1 MSRATYIKKNTG
13 THRILASFGICLILS
28 LSCAITGAQVTTADI
43 LGTVSD
49 PSGAVLPKVTIVVT
63 NTSTHDTRTTSSD
76 SSGQYSFTLLPSDQ
90 YKLTASAPGFKNAVA
105 TLTLNAGDRRRQDIQ
120 MSVGSAVEQIEVSG
134 TPPALET
141 DTSVLS
147 TVVPEKPV
155 EDLPL
160 NGRNFVQLAQLAAG
174 ANEGRPEAI
183 SNGNRPDDRRQTAA
197 VSANAQSD
205 TLNNELVDGLDN
217 NSYTI
222 GTIGV
227 RPSIDAISEFRVET
241 NLYPA
246 EIGKTPGAVVN
257 LITKSGTN
265 QLHGSVYEF
274 MRNDMFDARN
284 YFARTGRKPECR
296 ENQFGGSLGGPIRKD
311 KTFFF
316 GDYEG
321 LRVVQGVTYVSTVP
335 TLFEEQNPGNLSD
348 IGGPVLSQ
356 SQLSPIALKYFALYP
371 APNQAGRVNNF
382 VYSPTNAQ
390 FSHTFDSRVD
400 HRFSERDNLFARY
413 TFNDVTTFT
422 PGSLPPVSGI
432 QPAGSASFPGDA
444 KQRAQQVLLK
454 DVHTFSS
461 TLLFELSA
469 GYSRINNASFPLNYG
484 TDLGNQFG
492 IQNANFN
499 QFSSGLPT
507 VSIAGY
513 TGFGGTSFLP
523 LIDLDN
529 LYQLTGA
536 LTYVRDQHTFKF
548 GSVVL
553 RRDIYNQQ
561 SPAGAGAFSFS
572 TTPSSFALANFLAGN
587 VFQVTRQL
595 QLYPRYLSD
604 WEPSFYA
611 QDDWRVRRWLTLNLG
626 LRYDI
631 ITPVSEKYGHI
642 SHFDPGCACIL
653 VANQNA
659 ASSTANIETDYRSI
673 APRFGFAASIGHGT
687 VLRGGYGLV
696 YFRDNTGPSVP
707 FADPPFT
714 TTYVPNALTVPFSA
728 PLPIPTSQSLTNLTG
743 GLRGMQLTYR
753 NSYVEQINFNLEH
766 SFGGTVMM
774 VGYVG
779 SLGRHLRIT
788 PDINLAPP
796 SSVSFVAR
804 RPFYSLYPKVT
815 SIFEIMSEG
824 YNNYNG
830 LQTSLQRR
838 LSHGSMAAA
847 NYTWSHAIGDTQ
859 GFSAGGLYTSAV
871 PSQTAILERGNS
883 ELDMRQRFTL
893 MLGYQLPF
901 GNNLQGWRGALGK
914 GWEFNAIDVWETGF
928 PFSVVNA
935 SPKSNTGVGSDR
947 PNQFGNASLD
957 NPSLSRWFD
966 TSIFQ
971 VQTLGTIGSERRNG
985 LYGPHFRHFD
995 VSVFKDFRLSERAV
1009 LQARAESFNLTNTPN
1024 FSLPAASLGAGGFG
1038 TISSTR
1044 AGSTPRQLQFALR
1057 LTF

>member
-1 MSRATYIKKNTG
+1 MSCANSQQSSVTYGRMRAFG
-13 THRILASFGICLILS
+13 TCLLLLLASGIGQ
-28 LSCAITGAQVTTADI
+28 AQMTTGDI
-43 LGTVSD
+43 LGTITD
-49 PSGAVLPKVTIVVT
+49 PSGAVLPNVKMVLT
-63 NTSTHDTRTTSSD
+63 NLGTQLTRSAQSD
-76 SSGQYSFTLLPSDQ
+76 AAGQYVFTLLPAGQ
-90 YKLTASAPGFKNAVA
+90 YSISASAAGFKNFVLPA
-105 TLTLNAGDRRRQDIQ
+105 LTLNAGDRRRQDIQ
-120 MSVGSAVEQIEVSG
+120 MAIGSASEQVEVSG
-134 TPPALET
+134 TAPNLEA

-147 TVVPEKPV
+147 TIVTERPV

-227 RPSIDAISEFRVET
+227 RPSIDAIAEFRVAT

-265 QLHGSVYEF
+265 QLHGAAYEF
-274 MRNDMFDARN
+274 VRNDMFDARN
-284 YFARTGRKPECR
+284 YFAKIGRTPEYR
-296 ENQFGGSLGGPIRKD
+296 QNQFGASLGGPIRKD
-311 KTFFF
+311 RTFFF

-321 LRVVQGVTYVSTVP
+321 LRIVQGVTYTSTVP

-348 IGGPVLSQ
+348 IGGPVLMQ
-356 SQLSPIALKYFALYP
+356 NELSPIALKYFALYP
-371 APNQAGRVNNF
+371 APNQPGLGNF
-382 VYSPTNAQ
+382 VYSPNSTQ
-390 FSHTFDSRVD
+390 FSHTFDVRVD
-400 HRFSERDNLFARY
+400 QRFSEQDNLFGRY

-422 PGSLPPVSGI
+422 PGGLPPVNGI

-444 KQRAQQVLLK
+444 KQRAQQLLLK
-454 DVHTFSS
+454 AVHTFSA
-461 TLLFELSA
+461 TLLLELSA

-484 TDLGNQFG
+484 SDLGNQFG

-529 LYQLTGA
+529 VYQFSGA
-536 LTYVRDQHTFKF
+536 VTRVRDQHTFKF
-548 GSVVL
+548 GSVIV

-561 SPAGAGAFSFS
+561 SPAGAGTFSFS
-572 TTPSSFALANFLAGN
+572 TTPSPFALANFLSGT

-642 SHFDPGCACIL
+642 SHFDPGCACMV
-653 VANQNA
+653 VADQNG
-659 ASSTANIETDYRSI
+659 ASSTANIETEHRSI
-673 APRFGFAASIGHGT
+673 APRFGFAASIGHDT

-696 YFRDNTGPSVP
+696 FFRDNTGPSVP

-714 TTYVPNALTVPFSA
+714 TAYAPAQLSVPFDA
-728 PLPIPTSQSLTNLTG
+728 PLPIPTSQSLTNLSG

-753 NSYVEQINFNLEH
+753 NSYVEQINFNMEH
-766 SFGGTVMM
+766 AFGGTVWMI
-774 VGYVG
+774 GYVG

-788 PDINLAPP
+788 PDVNLAPP
-796 SSVSFVAR
+796 SPLSVANR
-804 RPFYSLYPKVT
+804 RPFYSLYPNVT

-824 YNNYNG
+824 YNNYHG
-830 LQTSLQRR
+830 LQTSLERR
-838 LSHGSMAAA
+838 LSHGFMATA

-871 PSQTAILERGNS
+871 PSQTATLERGNS
-883 ELDMRQRFTL
+883 ELDMRHRFTL
-893 MLGYQLPF
+893 MLVYEVPF
-901 GNNLQGWRGALGK
+901 GAHLHGWRGALAK
-914 GWEFNAIDVWETGF
+914 GWQFNAIDVWETGF

-947 PNQFGNASLD
+947 PNQLGNAHLD
-957 NPSLSRWFD
+957 HPSISRWFD
-966 TSIFQ
+966 TSMFQ
-971 VQTLGTIGSERRNG
+971 AQTMGTIGSESRNA

-995 VSVFKDFRLSERAV
+995 LSVFKDFHVTERAV

-1024 FSLPAASLGAGGFG
+1024 FSLPAASLGAMGFG
-1038 TISSTR
+1038 TITSTR
-1044 AGSTPRQLQFALR
+1044 VGSTPRQLQLALR
-1057 LTF
+1057 LAF

>member
-1 MSRATYIKKNTG
+1 MSHATHGKKNSDE
-13 THRILASFGICLILS
+13 HRALALFGISLIIW
-28 LSCAITGAQVTTADI
+28 LSCAVVRAQVTTGDV

-49 PSGAVLPKVTIVVT
+49 ASGAVLPKVTIVIT
-63 NTSTHDTRTTSSD
+63 NMGTQDTRTTQSD
-76 SSGQYSFTLLPSDQ
+76 SAGQYTFPLLPSGQ
-90 YKLTASAPGFKNAVA
+90 YKLTASASGFRNVVA
-105 TLTLNAGDRRRQDIQ
+105 SITLNAGDRRRQDLQ
-120 MSVGSAVEQIEVSG
+120 MSVGSTVEQVEVSG

-147 TVVPEKPV
+147 TVVPEGPV

-197 VSANAQSD
+197 VSVNAQSD

-227 RPSIDAISEFRVET
+227 RPSIDAISEFRVAT

-246 EIGKTPGAVVN
+246 DTGKTPGAVVN

-265 QLHGSVYEF
+265 QLHGSAYEF
-274 MRNDMFDARN
+274 VRNDMFDARN
-284 YFARTGRKPECR
+284 YFARTGRAPEYR
-296 ENQFGGSLGGPIRKD
+296 QNQFGGSLGGPIRKD

-321 LRVVQGVTYVSTVP
+321 LRIVQGVTYVNTVP
-335 TLFEEQNPGNLSD
+335 TVFEQQNPGNLSD
-348 IGGPVLSQ
+348 IGGPVLSH
-356 SQLSPIALKYFALYP
+356 SQLSPIALNYFALYP
-371 APNQAGRVNNF
+371 LPNLPGRVNNF
-382 VYSPTNAQ
+382 VYSPNSTQ
-390 FSHTFDSRVD
+390 FSHTFDVRAD
-400 HRFSERDNLFARY
+400 HRFSEKNNFFARY

-422 PGSLPPVSGI
+422 PGSLPPVNGI
-432 QPAGSASFPGDA
+432 EPAGSASFPGDA
-444 KQRAQQVLLK
+444 KQRAQQVLLR
-454 DVHTFSS
+454 DLHTFSP
-461 TLLFELSA
+461 TLLLEVSA

-484 TDLGNQFG
+484 TTVGNQFG

-499 QFSSGLPT
+499 EFSSGLPS

-513 TGFGGTSFLP
+513 TGFGATSFLP

-529 LYQLTGA
+529 VYQLSGA
-536 LTYVRDQHTFKF
+536 LTQVRDQHTFKF

-553 RRDIYNQQ
+553 RRYIYNQQ
-561 SPAGAGAFSFS
+561 SPAGAGSFSFT
-572 TTPSSFALANFLAGN
+572 TTPSSFALANFFTGA

-595 QLYPRYLSD
+595 QLYPRYLSA

-631 ITPVSEKYGHI
+631 VTPVSEKYGHI
-642 SHFDPGCACIL
+642 SHFDPGCACIV
-653 VANQNA
+653 VADQNG

-673 APRFGFAASIGHGT
+673 APRFGFAASLGHET
-687 VLRGGYGLV
+687 ILRGGYGLV

-714 TTYVPNALTVPFSA
+714 TTYAPNPLTVPWSA
-728 PLPIPTSQSLTNLTG
+728 PLPIPTAQSITNLTG

-753 NSYVEQINFNLEH
+753 NSYVQQINLNLEH
-766 SFGGTVMM
+766 SFGATVMM
-774 VGYVG
+774 IGYVG
-779 SLGRHLRIT
+779 SLGRRLRIS
-788 PDINLAPP
+788 PDVNLAPP
-796 SSVSFVAR
+796 SSVSFVTR
-804 RPFYSLYPKVT
+804 RPFYSRYPNVT
-815 SIFEIMSEG
+815 SIFDIMSEG

-830 LQTSLQRR
+830 LQASVQRR
-838 LSHGSMAAA
+838 LLHGFMGSA
-847 NYTWSHAIGDTQ
+847 NYTFSHAIGDTQ

-871 PSQTAILERGNS
+871 PSQTATLERGNS
-883 ELDMRQRFTL
+883 ELDMRHRFTL
-893 MLGYQLPF
+893 MLNYQLPL
-901 GNNLQGWRGALGK
+901 GANLQGWKGALGK
-914 GWEFNAIDVWETGF
+914 GWQFNAIDVWETGF
-928 PFSVVNA
+928 PFSVVNS

-947 PNQFGNASLD
+947 PNQLGNANLD
-957 NPSLSRWFD
+957 NPTLSRWFD
-966 TSIFQ
+966 TSMFRAQ
-971 VQTLGTIGSERRNG
+971 PVGTIGSERRNV

-995 VSVFKDFRLSERAV
+995 LSVFKDFHVTERMV
-1009 LQARAESFNLTNTPN
+1009 LQARAESFNVTNTPN
-1024 FSLPAASLGAGGFG
+1024 FAFPAASLGAGGFG

-1044 AGSTPRQLQFALR
+1044 VGSTPRQLQFALR

>member
-1 MSRATYIKKNTG
+1 MSRATRLKRSTITNSA
-13 THRILASFGICLILS
+13 LASASICLVLS
-28 LSCAITGAQVTTADI
+28 MLCAIGQAQVTTADI

-49 PSGAVLPKVTIVVT
+49 PSGAVFPNVKIVVT
-63 NTSTHDTRTTSSD
+63 NIGTHDTRTTQSD
-76 SSGQYSFTLLPSDQ
+76 SAGQYTFTLLTSGQ
-90 YKLTASAPGFKNAVA
+90 YKLTASASGFRNVLANI
-105 TLTLNAGDRRRQDIQ
+105 TLNAGDRRRQDIQ
-120 MSVGSAVEQIEVSG
+120 MTVGSTVEQVEVSG

-147 TVVPEKPV
+147 TVVSEKPAQ
-155 EDLPL
+155 DLPL

-227 RPSIDAISEFRVET
+227 RPSIDAIAEFRVET

-265 QLHGSVYEF
+265 QLHGSAYEF
-274 MRNDMFDARN
+274 VRNDMFDARN
-284 YFARTGRKPECR
+284 YFATTGRTPEYR
-296 ENQFGGSLGGPIRKD
+296 QNQFGGSLGGPIRRD

-321 LRVVQGVTYVSTVP
+321 LRIVQGVTYVSTVP
-335 TLFEEQNPGNLSD
+335 TLFEQQNPGNLSD

-356 SQLSPIALKYFALYP
+356 GQLSPIALNYFALYP
-371 APNQAGRVNNF
+371 APNQPGRVNNF
-382 VYSPTNAQ
+382 VYSPNSTQ
-390 FSHTFDSRVD
+390 FSHTFDVRID
-400 HRFSERDNLFARY
+400 QHLWKQDNLFARY

-422 PGSLPPVSGI
+422 PGSLPPVNGV

-469 GYSRINNASFPLNYG
+469 GYGRINNASFPLNYG
-484 TDLGNQFG
+484 TTLGNQFG

-499 QFSSGLPT
+499 QFSSGLPS

-529 LYQLTGA
+529 VYQLSGA
-536 LTYVRDQHTFKF
+536 VTHVRDQHTFKF

-561 SPAGAGAFSFS
+561 SPAGAGSFSFS
-572 TTPSSFALANFLAGN
+572 TTPSSFALANFLTGN

-611 QDDWRVRRWLTLNLG
+611 QDDWRLKRWLTLNLG

-631 ITPVSEKYGHI
+631 ITPVSEKNGHI
-642 SHFDPGCACIL
+642 SHFDPGCACIV
-653 VANQNA
+653 VASQNG
-659 ASSTANIETDYRSI
+659 ASSTANIETDYRSV
-673 APRFGFAASIGHGT
+673 APRFGFAASLGDGT

-696 YFRDNTGPSVP
+696 FFRDNTGPSVP

-714 TTYVPNALTVPFSA
+714 TTYAPNPLTVPWSA

-753 NSYVEQINFNLEH
+753 NSYVEQLNFNMEH
-766 SFGGTVMM
+766 SFGSTVMM
-774 VGYVG
+774 IGYVG

-788 PDINLAPP
+788 PDVNLAPP
-796 SSVSFVAR
+796 SAVSFITR
-804 RPFYSLYPKVT
+804 RPFYSLYPNVT
-815 SIFEIMSEG
+815 SIFNIMSEG
-824 YNNYNG
+824 YNNYHG
-830 LQTSLQRR
+830 LQASVQRR
-838 LSHGSMAAA
+838 LSHGFMAMA

-883 ELDMRQRFTL
+883 ELDMRHRFTL
-893 MLGYQLPF
+893 MLVYQLPF
-901 GNNLQGWRGALGK
+901 GANLHGWKGALGK
-914 GWEFNAIDVWETGF
+914 GWQFNAIDVWEAGF

-947 PNQFGNASLD
+947 PNELGNANLD
-957 NPSLSRWFD
+957 NPSLLRWFD
-966 TSIFQ
+966 TSMFKA
-971 VQTLGTIGSERRNG
+971 QTLGTIGSEGRNG

-995 VSVFKDFRLSERAV
+995 FSVFKDFHVSERSV

-1024 FSLPAASLGAGGFG
+1024 FSFPAASLGAGGFG

-1044 AGSTPRQLQFALR
+1044 VGSTPRQLQFALR

>member
-1 MSRATYIKKNTG
+1 VSRIAHIPTINRAPTAFW
-13 THRILASFGICLILS
+13 LCLILAFS
-28 LSCAITGAQVTTADI
+28 SAIVRAQVTTADV
-43 LGTVSD
+43 LGTVNDS
-49 PSGAVLPKVTIVVT
+49 SGAVLPKVTLVIM
-63 NTSTHDTRTTSSD
+63 NAGNHDTRTTQSD
-76 SSGQYSFTLLPSDQ
+76 SAGQYTFTLLASGE
-90 YKLTASAPGFKNAVA
+90 YKLTASGSGFRNTIANI
-105 TLTLNAGDRRRQDIQ
+105 TLNAGDRRRQDIQ
-120 MSVGSAVEQIEVSG
+120 MSVGSTVEQVEVTG

-147 TVVPEKPV
+147 TVVPEQAV
-155 EDLPL
+155 QDLPL

-197 VSANAQSD
+197 VSVNAQSD

-227 RPSIDAISEFRVET
+227 RPSIDAISEFRVAT

-246 EIGKTPGAVVN
+246 EVGKSPGAVVN

-265 QLHGSVYEF
+265 QLHGSAYEF
-274 MRNDMFDARN
+274 VRNDMFDARN
-284 YFARTGRKPECR
+284 FFARTGRTPEYR
-296 ENQFGGSLGGPIRKD
+296 QNQFGGSLGGPIRKD

-321 LRVVQGVTYVSTVP
+321 LRIVQGVTYVNTVP
-335 TLFEEQNPGNLSD
+335 TLFEQQNPGNLSD
-348 IGGPVLSQ
+348 IGGPVISQ
-356 SQLSPIALKYFALYP
+356 SQLSPIALNYFALYP
-371 APNQAGRVNNF
+371 APNQPGRVNNF
-382 VYSPTNAQ
+382 VYSPNSTQ
-390 FSHTFDSRVD
+390 FSHTFDVRVD
-400 HRFSERDNLFARY
+400 QRFSEKNSFFGRY
-413 TFNDVTTFT
+413 TFNDVTSFT
-422 PGSLPPVSGI
+422 PGSLPPVNGI

-444 KQRAQQVLLK
+444 KQRAQQVLLR
-454 DVHTFSS
+454 DVHTFAP
-461 TLLFELSA
+461 TLLLELSA
-469 GYSRINNASFPLNYG
+469 GYSRINNASFPVNYG
-484 TDLGNQFG
+484 KDLANQFG

-499 QFSSGLPT
+499 EFSSGLSS

-529 LYQLTGA
+529 VYQFTGA
-536 LTYVRDQHTFKF
+536 VTYVRNQHTFKF
-548 GSVVL
+548 GSVVI

-561 SPAGAGAFSFS
+561 SPAGAGSFSF
-572 TTPSSFALANFLAGN
+572 TTSPSSFALANFFTGN

-595 QLYPRYLSD
+595 QLFPRYLSD

-611 QDDWRVRRWLTLNLG
+611 QDDWRAKPWLTLNLG

-642 SHFDPGCACIL
+642 SHFDPRCACIV
-653 VANQNA
+653 VANQNG
-659 ASSTANIETDYRSI
+659 ASSTANIETDYRSV
-673 APRFGFAASIGHGT
+673 APRLGFAASLGHGT

-696 YFRDNTGPSVP
+696 FFRDNTGPSVP

-714 TTYVPNALTVPFSA
+714 TTYAPNPLTVPWSA
-728 PLPIPTSQSLTNLTG
+728 PLPIPTSQSTTNLTG

-753 NSYVEQINFNLEH
+753 NSYVQQINFNMEH
-766 SFGGTVMM
+766 SFGVMVMM
-774 VGYVG
+774 IGYVG
-779 SLGRHLRIT
+779 SLGRYLRIT
-788 PDINLAPP
+788 PDVNLAPP
-796 SSVSFVAR
+796 SSAGFATR
-804 RPFYSLYPKVT
+804 RPFFSLYPNVT
-815 SIFEIMSEG
+815 SVFNIESEG

-830 LQTSLQRR
+830 LQTSVQRR
-838 LSHGSMAAA
+838 LSHGFMASV

-893 MLGYQLPF
+893 MLNYQLPW
-901 GNNLQGWRGALGK
+901 GTNLQGWKGALGK
-914 GWEFNAIDVWETGF
+914 GWQFNAIDVWETGF
-928 PFSVVNA
+928 PFSVVNS

-947 PNQFGNASLD
+947 PNQLGDANLD
-957 NPSLSRWFD
+957 NPSISRWFD
-966 TSIFQ
+966 TSMFQ
-971 VQTLGTIGSERRNG
+971 AQAVGTIGSERRNG

-995 VSVFKDFRLSERAV
+995 LSVFKDFRLTERVV

-1024 FSLPAASLGAGGFG
+1024 FALPAASLGAGGFG
-1038 TISSTR
+1038 TVSSTR
-1044 AGSTPRQLQFALR
+1044 VGSTPRQLQFALR
-1057 LTF
+1057 MTF

>member
-1 MSRATYIKKNTG
+1 M
-13 THRILASFGICLILS
+13 
-28 LSCAITGAQVTTADI
+28 SCANRRQSSVTCWPVRAFGTCLLLLLATGIAHTQMTTADI
-43 LGTVSD
+43 LGTITD
-49 PSGAVLPKVTIVVT
+49 PSGAILPNVKIVLT
-63 NTSTHDTRTTSSD
+63 NLGTQLTRSTQSNAA
-76 SSGQYSFTLLPSDQ
+76 GQYVFTLLPAGEYSIS
-90 YKLTASAPGFKNAVA
+90 ASAAGFKNFVLPAF
-105 TLTLNAGDRRRQDIQ
+105 TLDAGDRRRQDIQ
-120 MSVGSAVEQIEVSG
+120 MAVGSTSERVVVSS
-134 TPPALET
+134 TAPNLEA

-147 TVVPEKPV
+147 TIVTEWPI

-227 RPSIDAISEFRVET
+227 RPSIDAIAEFRVET

-265 QLHGSVYEF
+265 QLHGSAYEF
-274 MRNDMFDARN
+274 VRNDIFDARN
-284 YFARTGRKPECR
+284 FFASTGRAPEYR
-296 ENQFGGSLGGPIRKD
+296 QNQFGGSLGGPIRKD
-311 KTFFF
+311 RTFFF

-321 LRVVQGVTYVSTVP
+321 LRIVQGVTYVSTVP

-348 IGGPVLSQ
+348 IGGPVLTQ
-356 SQLSPIALKYFALYP
+356 SQLSPIVLKYFALYP
-371 APNQAGRVNNF
+371 APNRSGLVNNF
-382 VYSPTNAQ
+382 VYSPNSTQ
-390 FSHTFDSRVD
+390 FSHTFDVRVD
-400 HRFSERDNLFARY
+400 HRFSEQDNLFGRY
-413 TFNDVTTFT
+413 TFNDVKTFT
-422 PGSLPPVSGI
+422 PGSLPPVNGI

-454 DVHTFSS
+454 AVHTFSAM
-461 TLLFELSA
+461 LLVELSA

-484 TDLGNQFG
+484 SDLGDQFG

-499 QFSSGLPT
+499 QFSSGLPQ

-529 LYQLTGA
+529 VYQLGGA
-536 LTYVRDQHTFKF
+536 VTHVRDQHTLKF
-548 GSVVL
+548 GSVVI

-561 SPAGAGAFSFS
+561 SPAGAGSFSFS
-572 TTPSSFALANFLAGN
+572 TTPSPFALANFLSGT

-604 WEPSFYA
+604 WEPSLYA

-642 SHFDPGCACIL
+642 SHFDPGCACIV
-653 VANQNA
+653 VAGQNG
-659 ASSTANIETDYRSI
+659 ASSTANIETDHRSI
-673 APRFGFAASIGHGT
+673 APRFGFAASIGHDT

-696 YFRDNTGPSVP
+696 FFRDNTGPSVP

-714 TTYVPNALTVPFSA
+714 TTYAPNPLTVPFSA
-728 PLPIPTSQSLTNLTG
+728 PLPIPTAQSLTNLSG

-766 SFGGTVMM
+766 AFGGTVWMI
-774 VGYVG
+774 GYVG

-788 PDINLAPP
+788 PDVNLAPP
-796 SSVSFVAR
+796 SPASFASR
-804 RPFYSLYPKVT
+804 RPFNSLYPNVT
-815 SIFEIMSEG
+815 SIFEIVSEG

-838 LSHGSMAAA
+838 LSHGFMATA

-893 MLGYQLPF
+893 MLDYEVPF
-901 GNNLQGWRGALGK
+901 GAHLHGWRGALAR
-914 GWEFNAIDVWETGF
+914 GWQFNAIDVWETGF

-935 SPKSNTGVGSDR
+935 SPRSNTGVGSDR
-947 PNQFGNASLD
+947 PNQLGNANLD
-957 NPSLSRWFD
+957 RPSLSRWFD
-966 TSIFQ
+966 TSMFQ
-971 VQTLGTIGSERRNG
+971 AQTVGTIGSEPHNA

-995 VSVFKDFRLSERAV
+995 LSVFKDFHVTERAV

-1024 FSLPAASLGAGGFG
+1024 FSLPAASLGPMSFG

-1044 AGSTPRQLQFALR
+1044 VGSTPRQLQLALR